1 MNRLRWTTASATSVA
16 AVLAI
21 TVGSF
26 AATAKARP
34 GTATRPQNDAC
45 AARLATFDTLDFD
58 VFTNQKWPRLSES
71 HAADIVVTWPDG
83 HETNGLARHTEDLKG
98 MFVYAPNT
106 SIASH
111 PIRICNGEYTAVTGV
126 MTGTFSRPM
135 PVGEGKTVPPT
146 GKAFKLTMV
155 TIGHWKGSTMDHEWL
170 FWDNHEFMR
179 QIGLVQ

>member
-1 MNRLRWTTASATSVA
+1 MNAFRWTTVSAPSVA
-16 AVLAI
+16 AVLVIALL
-21 TVGSF
+21 GFS
-26 AATAKARP
+26 ATARGRGPRAQ
-34 GTATRPQNDAC
+34 PQGDAC

-58 VFTNQKWPRLSES
+58 VFTNQKWNRLAES

-83 HETNGLARHTEDLKG
+83 HETNGIARHIDDLKG

-106 SIASH
+106 SIAAH
-111 PIRICNGEYTAVTGV
+111 PIRVCSGDYTAVTGV

-135 PVGEGKTVPPT
+135 PAGEGKTIPPT
-146 GKAFKLTMV
+146 NKAFKLTMA
-155 TIGHWKGSTMDHEWL
+155 TIGHWKGATMDHEWL